1 MLQKFR
7 TYSVKISKE
16 AQIIWPSGKQAWMHR
31 YIYVLSIP
39 VQRGN
44 TVAQK
49 IGNSRFSWGQFLIS
63 RVVSMGRRNTFLK
76 FTRRSLKT

>member
-49 IGNSRFSWGQFLIS
+49 IGNSRFSWGQLLIS
-63 RVVSMGRRNTFLK
+63 RLTGHLPYHYSTSPVTA
-76 FTRRSLKT
+76 FTWT